1 MDVYTKSHKEHWLRD
16 KRDDGRILV
25 LEDGSWWEVR
35 ASDRIRTSRWYRIST
50 ITVED
55 PKQGGHSYLL
65 TNTMERET
73 AQANYIGK
81 PSDAATIPEEAA

>member
-16 KRDDGRILV
+16 KKDDGRILV
-25 LEDGSWWEVR
+25 LEDGSWWEVGV
-35 ASDRIRTSRWYRIST
+35 SDRVKTSRWFRIST
-50 ITVED
+50 IRVED

-65 TNTMERET
+65 TNTMEGET

-81 PSDAATIPEEAA
+81 VSDASAIPDEAA